1 MASRAEILS
10 QETLNA
16 VTEYTSDENEGTQH
30 RINQYVIKDEIG
42 RGSYGAVHLGVDQY
56 GNEFVRPR
64 QSTASFRH
72 AFQMLIEPHLESGTP
87 LGIGIGLSAD
97 ALS

>member
-1 MASRAEILS
+1 MISQAETLF

-30 RINQYVIKDEIG
+30 RINQYVIKEEIG

-64 QSTASFRH
+64 QSNS
-72 AFQMLIEPHLESGTP
+72 
-87 LGIGIGLSAD
+87 
-97 ALS
+97 